1 MTDYRETQG
10 GRERGEHAEL
20 RELVDQ
26 LDGLVP
32 KEGAKLRIPADPDG
46 HTTIGTQRG
55 YLRLGIE
62 LLRAGLDP
70 LEPGERNNIPYL
82 PLSIEYLVT
91 ADSETPFDLCE
102 VVDDPERLPPRV
114 RKLGPVGQLMATLFG
129 VIALG
134 LVVLGAAAAVSWLVH

>member
-1 MTDYRETQG
+1 MDAAETT
-10 GRERGEHAEL
+10 RC

-32 KEGAKLRIPADPDG
+32 KEGARLRIPADPDG
-46 HTTIGTQRG
+46 STTIGTQRG

-62 LLRAGLDP
+62 FLRAGLEP
-70 LEPGERNNIPYL
+70 LEPGENAPYL

-102 VVDDPERLPPRV
+102 VVDDPDRLPPRV
-114 RKLGPVGQLMATLFG
+114 RRLGPFGQLMAALFAVIVLG
-129 VIALG
+129 VA
-134 LVVLGAAAAVSWLVH
+134 VLGAMAVVSRLFH